1 MRVVAV
7 IPALNEEGTVA
18 RVVEVVRGSHLVEEV
33 VVVSDGST
41 DGTAGVARSAGAR
54 VIELPV
60 NVGKGGAM
68 RVGVDSAPAEAY
80 LFLDADL
87 VGLTE
92 HHVQKLLNPVLVG
105 QVSMTLGLFGG
116 GRLLTDLAHRLA
128 PFLSGQ
134 RAVTTEV
141 LRRISDLEVS
151 RFGVEVALSRYVRE
165 SRLPVRHV
173 TLRDLSHRMKE
184 EKLGFWRG
192 VKARARMY
200 LEIAYYLQ
208 RAGRG

>member
-1 MRVVAV
+1 MRVVTV
-7 IPALNEEGTVA
+7 IPALNEEETVG
-18 RVVEVVRGSHLVEEV
+18 RVVEAVRASSLISEV

-41 DGTAGVARSAGAR
+41 DGTVDAARAAGAR

-60 NVGKGGAM
+60 NIGKGGAL
-68 RVGVDSAPAEAY
+68 RVGIDSAPADAY

-87 VGLTE
+87 TGLTE
-92 HHVQKLLNPVLVG
+92 HHVQKLLNPVLAG
-105 QVSMTLGLFGG
+105 QVPMTLGLFGG
-116 GRLLTDLAHRLA
+116 GRLLTDLAHRVA

-134 RAVTTEV
+134 RAVMAEV
-141 LRRISDLEVS
+141 LRRISDLEMS
-151 RFGVEVALSRYVRE
+151 RFGVEVALTRYARLSRMQVHR
-165 SRLPVRHV
+165 V

-192 VKARARMY
+192 VTARVRMY
-200 LEIAYYLQ
+200 LEIAHYLQ